1 MMEKKDY
8 LPRLID
14 DKIEEYLS
22 VFGAVCVE
30 GPKWCGKTWTSSYHC
45 RSGIFIGNPEG
56 NFQNRRLAEMSPACL
71 LYTSRCV

>member
-30 GPKWCGKTWTSSYHC
+30 GPKWCGKRGPH
-45 RSGIFIGNPEG
+45 RIIAEAGFLLGIRRGIFKTADW
-56 NFQNRRLAEMSPACL
+56 LKCL
-71 LYTSRCV
+71 LRWYWKAKNRV

>member
-22 VFGAVCVE
+22 VFG
-30 GPKWCGKTWTSSYHC
+30 
-45 RSGIFIGNPEG
+45 
-56 NFQNRRLAEMSPACL
+56 CL
-71 LYTSRCV
+71 CSETIRG